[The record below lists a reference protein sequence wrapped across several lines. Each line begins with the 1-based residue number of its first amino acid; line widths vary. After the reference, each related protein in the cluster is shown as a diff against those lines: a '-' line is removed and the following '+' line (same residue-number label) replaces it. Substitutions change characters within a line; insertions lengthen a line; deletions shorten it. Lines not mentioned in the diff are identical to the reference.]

1 MLTRHY
7 DLIRSP
13 MLDLIDVF
21 NSFED
26 YEKPILRNCSNAI
39 IDDTGIKIELPGV
52 KVSNIDIAVEGKNLK
67 VSGKSRHGKEF
78 SYTYVLKSSVDENKI
93 TAKLEDGLLEITLP
107 KKQETSFKKIKVDG

>member
-1 MLTRHY
+1 
-7 DLIRSP
+7 
-13 MLDLIDVF
+13 MLDLIDIF

-52 KVSNIDIAVEGKNLK
+52 KVSNIDIVVEGKNLK

-78 SYTYVLKSSVDENKI
+78 SYTYVLKSNIDDALIS
-93 TAKLEDGLLEITLP
+93 AKFEDGLLDISLP
-107 KKQETSFKKIKVDG
+107 KKTESSSRKIIVNT